1 MGVYVDDA
9 IWPWRG
15 RRWCHLVADTEEE
28 LHAFGDRLGL
38 QRKWFQQRADRPW
51 QDHYDLHETAR
62 DVAIALG
69 AQPISWRE
77 MALHVRA
84 KRHAAREGQAAVRAS
99 AVATSS
105 SVRTRT

>member
-15 RRWCHLVADTEEE
+15 RRWCHLVADTEDE

-51 QDHYDLHETAR
+51 QDHYDLHEAAR

-84 KRHAAREGQAAVRAS
+84 KRHAARDDQAARPR
-99 AVATSS
+99 AVAASS